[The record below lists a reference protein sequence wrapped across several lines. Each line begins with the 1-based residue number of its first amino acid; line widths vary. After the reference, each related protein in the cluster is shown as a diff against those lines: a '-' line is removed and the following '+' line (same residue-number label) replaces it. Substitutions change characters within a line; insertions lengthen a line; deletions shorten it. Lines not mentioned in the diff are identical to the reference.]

1 MNTQEI
7 LKKSGFFR
15 YTDHYTNEP
24 DNIFISTITTRN
36 RTRILVTTYDG
47 IFTRGEFLLNDKEL
61 TMLANMIRLAWQNHS
76 TNFDC
81 SIDSN
86 KKNIR
91 VYTGSTN
98 LKLEK
103 NKHMTIK
110 INDKLIAYGLDI
122 NDSRRFYKTLAQL
135 INKKGSSVLSC

>member
-1 MNTQEI
+1 MNKEI
-7 LKKSGFFR
+7 LKKSGYFR
-15 YTDHYTNEP
+15 YTDHYTSEP
-24 DNIFISTITTRN
+24 DNIFISTLTTRSK
-36 RTRILVTTYDG
+36 TRILVTTYDNV
-47 IFTRGEFLLNDKEL
+47 FKRGEFLLNDKEL

-76 TNFDC
+76 SSFDC

-86 KKNIR
+86 SKHIR
-91 VYTGSTN
+91 VYTSSTN
-98 LKLEK
+98 AKVEK